1 MHACE
6 MTREAH
12 CPHNT
17 EGVMNITRDPGDTGP
32 LVVITVTD
40 TCTANQLC
48 ALCPNVGSLPR
59 RTRRCLWAGSGL
71 TVDTALAV
79 LAPRQ

>member
-48 ALCPNVGSLPR
+48 ALCRHSAQMWGKHTLQRPKLELELF
-59 RTRRCLWAGSGL
+59 T
-71 TVDTALAV
+71 
-79 LAPRQ
+79 

>member
-17 EGVMNITRDPGDTGP
+17 EGVINITPDPGDTGP

-40 TCTANQLC
+40 TCTANQLTAQC
-48 ALCPNVGSLPR
+48 TNAGSR
-59 RTRRCLWAGSGL
+59 GTRRCLWAGSGL

>member
-40 TCTANQLC
+40 TCTANRSTDC
-48 ALCPNVGSLPR
+48 AGTVHKC
-59 RTRRCLWAGSGL
+59 GL
-71 TVDTALAV
+71 TGHAALPVGWQWAHC
-79 LAPRQ
+79 